1 MTGSSPNFTIIGVDS
16 AGDDAICNGGH
27 CTLRGALELANVD
40 PGTETIKFAI
50 GTGAAMISPHSA
62 LPIITGPVILD
73 ATTQPGY
80 AGRPLIRLDGA
91 AAGPSTPGF
100 EITAGSSTVRGFAIT
115 NFTWDGVKLHD
126 GGGNTVE
133 DNDIGVFPE
142 GTGLAAGGNGTY
154 GVLADFGST
163 DNVIQRNVIGAN
175 GFGAGGPSSGIG
187 IWHGADDNVVERNNV
202 GAAPAGTAYP
212 NAIGVIVAEASGARV
227 AGNTITHNAGP
238 GVTVFG
244 TAIGN
249 RIVANSIDA
258 NDGIGID
265 LGLDGVTPNDEGD
278 ADSGPNTLQNFP
290 IITDVSSVGGTTT
303 VTGTV
308 AGITG
313 PFDFDLYRNDACDGS
328 GHGEGATHLAEGL
341 ASVEWTVLHD
351 HPPRR
356 HCAGGIDRDGD
367 RDRVRQHLRVRALHS
382 RRDGRHLRGHDGS
395 DTDDGACSAANCSL
409 REAVAATNAA
419 AGPQTIL
426 FAIPPSGPQTIA
438 LTGVP
443 IQITDRVTIDA
454 TSQTGQ
460 PHGIVVNA
468 AGLNTMSSAQGAL
481 HLAAGSG
488 GSILRGLVV
497 GAADTT
503 GS

>member
-1 MTGSSPNFTIIGVDS
+1 M
-16 AGDDAICNGGH
+16 
-27 CTLRGALELANVD
+27 
-40 PGTETIKFAI
+40 
-50 GTGAAMISPHSA
+50 
-62 LPIITGPVILD
+62 
-73 ATTQPGY
+73 
-80 AGRPLIRLDGA
+80 
-91 AAGPSTPGF
+91 
-100 EITAGSSTVRGFAIT
+100 
-115 NFTWDGVKLHD
+115 
-126 GGGNTVE
+126 
-133 DNDIGVFPE
+133 
-142 GTGLAAGGNGTY
+142 
-154 GVLADFGST
+154 LADFGST

-175 GFGAGGPSSGIG
+175 GFGAGGPYSGIG

-265 LGLDGVTPNDEGD
+265 LGFDGVTPNDEGD

-341 ASVEWTVLHD
+341 ASVDGPSFTITLPGVTV
-351 HPPRR
+351 PV
-356 HCAGGIDRDGD
+356 GIDRDGD
-367 RDRVRQHLRVRALHS
+367 RDRVRQHLRVRALRR
-382 RRDGRHLRGHDGS
+382 RRDGRHLRGHDGC
-395 DTDDGACSAANCSL
+395 GH
-409 REAVAATNAA
+409 R
-419 AGPQTIL
+419 
-426 FAIPPSGPQTIA
+426 
-438 LTGVP
+438 
-443 IQITDRVTIDA
+443 
-454 TSQTGQ
+454 
-460 PHGIVVNA
+460 
-468 AGLNTMSSAQGAL
+468 
-481 HLAAGSG
+481 
-488 GSILRGLVV
+488 
-497 GAADTT
+497 
-503 GS
+503 